1 MAPGKGRLEHGY
13 NKRGWRF
20 EERIGELEKFNVFVG
35 ELVGGLALG
44 SLTVEAV
51 RQRID
56 ETAYADF
63 VCVAESMDQM
73 IALFAAYLRAGDNV
87 WVEGWTPRGGQ
98 GNRVFHLRSWYDRS
112 HPRIV

>member
-1 MAPGKGRLEHGY
+1 M
-13 NKRGWRF
+13 
-20 EERIGELEKFNVFVG
+20 
-35 ELVGGLALG
+35 
-44 SLTVEAV
+44 

-56 ETAYADF
+56 EAAYADF